1 MSSGVVFLEFM
12 AVMDV
17 VGDGISPS
25 MAQSVQ
31 LHQPL
36 KVSSTW
42 KMENLKI
49 CTVYVT
55 SKESARKSTRVLFA

>member
-36 KVSSTW
+36 KVCIVY
-42 KMENLKI
+42 MENGKLKNLH
-49 CTVYVT
+49 
-55 SKESARKSTRVLFA
+55 RVRHI